1 MFKTKP
7 EANAFAAEVKSSMDS
22 GSYVTPTEITFGEV
36 AAKWQAAT
44 GVEHRPQT
52 RGNVERSLRL
62 HILPQLGS
70 CKITSIKKA
79 DVQAWVNDRAEVLA
93 PSSVEVVYGTLKA
106 VFSWAIGEYITV
118 SPCKSRGRADRI
130 RLPAKPTK
138 EIIPLSTAQVSALI
152 EAAPDGYWVALLLAA
167 ASGLRQGELFGLE
180 PEHVLEGEILVRQQL
195 SVIDGKGVRIAPVK
209 TATSLRGVPVPAA
222 VTDAVGARI
231 KAQPPVAQLMADT
244 TSGKRRERLVRLIFT
259 TPSGEPVQRS
269 PWARVWAKIVKR
281 ANEILAAQG
290 EQPLPAK
297 VTLHTLRHTYA
308 SLLIKEGESVK
319 VVQKRLGHSSAA
331 ITLDTYSHLWPDS
344 AATTRRAVERGLGG
358 LLGGRPGHATGHTPS
373 GTVESQRKPAK
384 EITRSLSVV

>member
-1 MFKTKP
+1 
-7 EANAFAAEVKSSMDS
+7 MDS

-70 CKITSIKKA
+70 CKITSIKKT

-106 VFSWAIGEYITV
+106 AFSWAIGEYITV
-118 SPCKSRGRADRI
+118 SPCKSRGRADRV

-209 TATSLRGVPVPAA
+209 TATSLRGVPVPTAI
-222 VTDAVGARI
+222 TDAVGARI
-231 KAQPPVAQLMADT
+231 KALPPVPQLMADT

-358 LLGGRPGHATGHTPS
+358 LLGGRPGHATGHMPS